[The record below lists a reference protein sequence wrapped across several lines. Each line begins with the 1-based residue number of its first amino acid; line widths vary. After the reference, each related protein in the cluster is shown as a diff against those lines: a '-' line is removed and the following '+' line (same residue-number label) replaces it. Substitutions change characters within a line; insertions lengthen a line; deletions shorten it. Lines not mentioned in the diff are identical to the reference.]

1 MSAADAPAFAAYR
14 SEPAVARYQSWTAP
28 YPLESAHRL
37 IDEQPAEPTAGGWIQ
52 LAIEHDGQLVGD
64 VAVGLSGDGK
74 VATIG
79 YTLSSAHQGSGLAT
93 EAVGAVVD
101 RLFDELGR
109 APRRGLARP
118 AQRRVRTGR
127 RAARLRVRGH
137 GRLIGVVRRRVDRRR
152 PLRPDGRHP
161 RCVARPVPPDPHRR
175 PPGRGHPGQRAR
187 RCDACARTTARS
199 AFVSPM
205 AGSFA
210 DALAPE
216 VYDGAP
222 VVPWLRGI
230 EADGEIVGFMMLA
243 ERTEHHQEAYLW
255 RLLIDRRHQRR
266 GIGWRALTTL
276 IEQLRQDGHAS
287 LGVSW
292 VPDRGGPEPMYRKL
306 GFVPTGELDGTEVV
320 GRAGP
325 LVTSDRPRGQP
336 LQLGEPG
343 AAPPRRVRDRPPA
356 GRPRGPVLRR
366 RLRP

>member
-37 IDEQPAEPTAGGWIQ
+37 IDEQPAEPTAGRWIQ

-79 YTLSSAHQGSGLAT
+79 YTLASAHQGSGLAT
-93 EAVGAVVD
+93 EAAGAVVD
-101 RLFDELGR
+101 RLFDGWDVHRVEASLDPRNVASAQVVERLGFEFEGTAISSVWSDGEWTDDDR
-109 APRRGLARP
+109 YALTADTHDAWRGRSRLTP
-118 AQRRVRTGR
+118 SDVRLIEVTPENVHDLR
-127 RAARLRVRGH
+127 RLRT
-137 GRLIGVVRRRVDRRR
+137 
-152 PLRPDGRHP
+152 
-161 RCVARPVPPDPHRR
+161 HRSQER
-175 PPGRGHPGQRAR
+175 
-187 RCDACARTTARS
+187 
-199 AFVSPM
+199 FVSPM

-222 VVPWLRGI
+222 VVPWMRGI

-266 GIGWRALTTL
+266 GIGWRAVTTL

-320 GRAGP
+320 GR
-325 LVTSDRPRGQP
+325 LDLS
-336 LQLGEPG
+336 
-343 AAPPRRVRDRPPA
+343 
-356 GRPRGPVLRR
+356 
-366 RLRP
+366 